1 MTVLPTRLA
10 ELTASEINLWC
21 VLLISPE
28 WRIEKRRRPPPSNSY
43 PGGLMAVG
51 ATIDAMMKATGWQ
64 VRGSLARRAV
74 AELPSNGRHAGCALA
89 LSETLPG
96 RKSRIKVRHLRGA
109 PVLQGFG

>member
-51 ATIDAMMKATGWQ
+51 ATIAAMMKATGWQ
-64 VRGSLARRAV
+64 YA
-74 AELPSNGRHAGCALA
+74 AL
-89 LSETLPG
+89 LPG
-96 RKSRIKVRHLRGA
+96 VLLQSCRATAATQDA
-109 PVLQGFG
+109 PSHSQRPCRAASLE